1 LTERQPQVPTGTK
14 REILIDGDILI
25 YQTALQNEEAVNW
38 GDGLWTLHSY
48 EDKCCGLVDEAIKK
62 LKEDLQADR
71 VKICLTSPINFR
83 KDVLPTYK
91 DNRKAK
97 RKPLILPV
105 LRKYIMEH
113 HKGIMWDNI
122 EADDV
127 LGILATTPD
136 PHFDVDKVIVSIDKD
151 LKQIPV
157 GVSSDGVNIQRVT
170 PYEAD
175 YWFMTQAL
183 IGDAVDGYTGCPTVG
198 IKTAEKI
205 LGTDINVPLLDLWD
219 KVLQAY
225 DKKGYTEAEALQQAR
240 CARILRHGEY
250 NKKTGE
256 VKLWQPR
263 RR

>member
-1 LTERQPQVPTGTK
+1 MTERQPQVPTGTK

-48 EDKCCGLVDEAIKK
+48 EDKCCGLVDEAIKT
-62 LKEDLQADR
+62 LKENLKADR
-71 VKICLTSPINFR
+71 VKICLTSPTNFR

-97 RKPLILPV
+97 RKPLVLPL
-105 LRKYIMEH
+105 LRKHVMEN
-113 HKGIMWDNI
+113 HKGIMWDNL

-136 PHFDVDKVIVSIDKD
+136 PYVDVEKVIVSIDKD

-157 GVSSDGVNIQRVT
+157 GVSSDGINITKIT

-183 IGDAVDGYTGCPTVG
+183 TGDLTDGYSGCPTVG

-205 LGTDINVPLLDLWD
+205 LGSDTNVPLLELWD

-225 DKKGYTEAEALQQAR
+225 AKKGYTEDEALQQAR
-240 CARILRHGEY
+240 CARILRAGDY
-250 NKKTGE
+250 NRKKGE